1 MEDEIEPH
9 QYNELLAYEKMCQR
23 LFLPGD
29 FIQRNQCVGSLSGG
43 EKVKLQLLKLMH
55 EPMDLL
61 LLDEPTNDL
70 DMETL
75 KWLEQFIKSLTIPVM
90 FISHDETLLEE
101 CADVL
106 IHLEQLNKKTKAKA
120 NIYRG
125 KYSTYV
131 EERYQKREKE
141 LQIAH
146 KEKQEYMKKK
156 IRLNDQMNAV
166 HDALNDTVRNPG
178 QARLLEKRK

>member
-1 MEDEIEPH
+1 
-9 QYNELLAYEKMCQR
+9 
-23 LFLPGD
+23 
-29 FIQRNQCVGSLSGG
+29 
-43 EKVKLQLLKLMH
+43 MH

-125 KYSTYV
+125 K
-131 EERYQKREKE
+131 
-141 LQIAH
+141 
-146 KEKQEYMKKK
+146 
-156 IRLNDQMNAV
+156 
-166 HDALNDTVRNPG
+166 
-178 QARLLEKRK
+178 